1 MIPIWGSKF
10 SIKQEKR
17 KEKITIKI
25 CPCLDS
31 NWDLLGG
38 RSVYHPLD
46 YRGLLEFE
54 TRIYDFI
61 FLCKNQLIFEIITRQ
76 KKAAEFYNI
85 KTRPYLWHFLVKIL
99 FQTSFALAAIT
110 VSNFWPRG
118 QNSKNEIVETDA
130 KKGSWILY
138 HKN

>member
-1 MIPIWGSKF
+1 MIPIRGSKI

-25 CPCLDS
+25 CPSLDS
-31 NWDLLGG
+31 NWDLLDG

-61 FLCKNQLIFEIITRQ
+61 FLCKNQLIFEIIKRQ

-85 KTRPYLWHFLVKIL
+85 KTRLYL
-99 FQTSFALAAIT
+99 
-110 VSNFWPRG
+110 
-118 QNSKNEIVETDA
+118 
-130 KKGSWILY
+130 
-138 HKN
+138 